1 METIRNATPEDAAA
15 IAEIYN
21 DAVLNT
27 TAIWNDH
34 VSDAAGRAA
43 WMAERQGAG
52 YPVLVAIEGDTL
64 MGYATYGPFRPHD
77 GYRHSAELSIYVRSG
92 LRGKGT
98 GSRLLAALTGIAE
111 DSGIRVLVG
120 GIEAGNAASIALH
133 RRHGFAETGRLP
145 QVGTKFGRWLDLVF
159 MTRVLGG
166 PEAQPSVPA
175 AD

>member
-1 METIRNATPEDAAA
+1 MDIRQAVGADAAA

-52 YPVLVAIEGDTL
+52 YPVIVAVEDGML
-64 MGYATYGPFRPHD
+64 LGYATYGPFRPHD
-77 GYRHSAELSIYVRSG
+77 GYRHSAELSIYVRAD

-98 GSRLLAALTGIAE
+98 GGALLGALAGFAQE
-111 DSGIRVLVG
+111 NGVHVLVG
-120 GIEAGNAASIALH
+120 AIEAGNAASIALH

-159 MTRVLGG
+159 MTKVLGT
-166 PEAQPSVPA
+166 PEARPPVDGCA
-175 AD
+175 